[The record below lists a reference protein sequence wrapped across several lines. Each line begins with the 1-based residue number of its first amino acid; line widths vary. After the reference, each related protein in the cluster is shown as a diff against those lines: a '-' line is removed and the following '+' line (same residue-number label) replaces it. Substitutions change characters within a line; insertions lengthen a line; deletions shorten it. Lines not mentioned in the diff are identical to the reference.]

1 MPEKVLYE
9 YAVVRLV
16 PRVEREEF
24 INVGVV
30 LYCQKRRFL
39 QMRYQLDPHRLAAL
53 TASANMDEVLPYL
66 DSFQKICRGDRDG
79 GTIASLDPGSRFRWL
94 TAQRSTIVQTSRVH
108 PGLTEDPATELDRL
122 FDSFVS

>member
-39 QMRYQLDPHRLAAL
+39 KMRYQLDPLRL
-53 TASANMDEVLPYL
+53 TALSASTNLQEVLPYL
-66 DSFQKICRGDRDG
+66 DAFQKICVGDQGG
-79 GTIASLDPGSRFRWL
+79 GTIASLDPGARFRWL
-94 TAQRSTIVQTSRVH
+94 TALRSTIVQTSRVH
-108 PGLTEDPATELDRL
+108 PGLTEDPAAELDRL
-122 FDSFVS
+122 FENLVS